1 MGKFTASQMKITE
14 IFFVCVCVANGKYE
28 MLSIKLFRSGGLF

>member
-14 IFFVCVCVANGKYE
+14 IFFFVYVANGKYE
-28 MLSIKLFRSGGLF
+28 MLSIKLFRSGRLF